1 MAKRVQVPE
10 GKTLFYRPPETMAR
24 QPASGQVRA
33 AEEPEKALTRQ
44 SAVFLEERHIDWLED
59 RCREARRKG
68 GRAVRKAAL
77 IRALIDV
84 AMEAP
89 IDLTGLRREE
99 DLVPRIKKGLH
110 EHAEGKTG

>member
-1 MAKRVQVPE
+1 MV
-10 GKTLFYRPPETMAR
+10 RPHSDQAGE
-24 QPASGQVRA
+24 
-33 AEEPEKALTRQ
+33 AEEPERTITRQ

-68 GRAVRKAAL
+68 GRAIRKAAI

-99 DLVPRIKKGLH
+99 DLVYRIRKALTAG
-110 EHAEGKTG
+110 TGGET